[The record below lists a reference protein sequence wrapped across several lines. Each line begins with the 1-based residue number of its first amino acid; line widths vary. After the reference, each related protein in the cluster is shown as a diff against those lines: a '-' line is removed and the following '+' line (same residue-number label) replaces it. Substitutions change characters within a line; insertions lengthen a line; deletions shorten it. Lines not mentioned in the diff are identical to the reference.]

1 MKSIEVP
8 ESDLEITTMR
18 AGGAGGQHVNKTE
31 SAVRVRH
38 IPTGLSVR
46 CEAER
51 SQLMN
56 KVWPVLL
63 CVPMHCS
70 LQGMCVLCN
79 LHRPHMLLPAHLH
92 ILMLST
98 LMTVQLWTV
107 LMAPQLWC
115 RLELL
120 CNYGLTA
127 LQASQCLTCCSSTHE
142 SAPVCCCCCRTKQLT
157 S

>member
-56 KVWPVLL
+56 KVCSVLL
-63 CVPMHCS
+63 CVPQLMNKVCS
-70 LQGMCVLCN
+70 VLLCV
-79 LHRPHMLLPAHLH
+79 
-92 ILMLST
+92 
-98 LMTVQLWTV
+98 
-107 LMAPQLWC
+107 PQLINKVC
-115 RLELL
+115 SVLL
-120 CNYGLTA
+120 CTDA
-127 LQASQCLTCCSSTHE
+127 LQLAKYKS
-142 SAPVCCCCCRTKQLT
+142 PV
-157 S
+157 